1 MTSRDLTALSAQT
14 NYSAFDNYL
23 AV

>member
-1 MTSRDLTALSAQT
+1 MISRDLTALSAQT
-14 NYSAFDNYL
+14 NYSAFDNYV